1 MTWYYLSLRIH
12 GMISLKK
19 KEVMVKGWQLKINK
33 VIFLPSFVE
42 NPMLDNGRAAACSLC
57 SPLSLFKDP
66 GATLCGLFSLVEFG
80 GSGSVKVRGLAN
92 LRLGIWNRT
101 IGLEDRRLPHSVGY
115 RLLSSVTVLT
125 SSAWTY
131 RRCLI
136 LILELRKWNIPII
149 LKKIINIYL
158 VLCVILLVRPF
169 RHNMQDLMHYIL
181 TFIWNA

>member
-1 MTWYYLSLRIH
+1 
-12 GMISLKK
+12 
-19 KEVMVKGWQLKINK
+19 MVKGWQLKIKK

-149 LKKIINIYL
+149 LKKNNKYIFSFMCNFTGTSIQTQCARPNALYFNFYL
-158 VLCVILLVRPF
+158 ECVIIFSEDYKNIKP
-169 RHNMQDLMHYIL
+169 
-181 TFIWNA
+181 